1 MRPQGQIKTEM
12 KEEMSTHLTTWFP
25 VNGCNQFES
34 LQDKNVRGLRKKSI
48 SGSTGAVKI
57 ISIAFWLLDSAKCE
71 GGASFFHQQKWHS
84 TIPSWLL
91 VAGSTHF
98 IEDCT
103 PCGCNVFYITTS
115 TLQILRK
122 YRCFQ
127 SWTYIDLFYRKH
139 LDTTLVFNFSTL
151 IACS

>member
-1 MRPQGQIKTEM
+1 MGPQGQIKTEM
-12 KEEMSTHLTTWFP
+12 IEEMSTHLTTWFP

-48 SGSTGAVKI
+48 SGSTGAIQI

-71 GGASFFHQQKWHS
+71 GGASFFHQQKWHP
-84 TIPSWLL
+84 TISSWLL

-103 PCGCNVFYITTS
+103 ISVLSKLDHVGPIS
-115 TLQILRK
+115 
-122 YRCFQ
+122 
-127 SWTYIDLFYRKH
+127 IDLTENTDRYF
-139 LDTTLVFNFSTL
+139 DLVLGFEKNAKNQFSTL
-151 IACS
+151 IGLQF